1 MANTTADE
9 ELDWIGLSGRK
20 AKGKRP
26 QYLETPEADRLMS
39 MLMAVIGE
47 LSVTRERL
55 DTVER
60 LLEQHTSFAR
70 EEIENYAP
78 DRDAGFERGLRTREY
93 IARVMRPIQQDLES
107 MQQPEPP
114 VEDVSKELRDL

>member
-1 MANTTADE
+1 MAGEQDE
-9 ELDWIGLSGRK
+9 EIDWIALSGRK

-26 QYLETPEADRLMS
+26 QYLETPEADRLLS

-60 LLEQHTSFAR
+60 LLEQHTGFR
-70 EEIENYAP
+70 QEQVETYAP
-78 DRDAGFERGLRTREY
+78 DRDAAFERGLKTREY
-93 IARVMRPIQQDLES
+93 IARVMRPIQQDLEA
-107 MQQPEPP
+107 MQQNEPP
-114 VEDVSKELRDL
+114 VEEVSKELRDL

>member
-1 MANTTADE
+1 MADE
-9 ELDWIGLSGRK
+9 EIDWIGLSGRK

-26 QYLETPEADRLMS
+26 QYLETPEADRLLS

-60 LLEQHTSFAR
+60 LLEQHTSFKR
-70 EEIENYAP
+70 DEIEDYTP
-78 DRDAGFERGLRTREY
+78 DRDAGFERGLKTREY
-93 IARVMRPIQQDLES
+93 IARVMRPVQQDLES
-107 MQQPEPP
+107 MQSAEPP